1 MFSTLKCRRG
11 EMENTMAQE
20 RNADVEAMLIGAAHE
35 IRLALNQGQFEGGH
49 SWQGPIFRRA
59 ERLADCEMSRSPS
72 GFRGRRGMKG
82 GRLLP

>member
-35 IRLALNQGQFEGGH
+35 IRLALNQGQLRAVIRGK
-49 SWQGPIFRRA
+49 GPYFAGLSVWPIAKCLDRQV
-59 ERLADCEMSRSPS
+59 
-72 GFRGRRGMKG
+72 GFAAAAA
-82 GRLLP
+82 